1 MHCLWAMTYALF
13 IYVLLLLQTELLVI
27 LHITTYYIILMMNDD
42 TCIHTYTYMY
52 SYHIYNKQITNVRL
66 VF

>member
-27 LHITTYYIILMMNDD
+27 LHIYNHTKFLNVIHATY
-42 TCIHTYTYMY
+42 
-52 SYHIYNKQITNVRL
+52 
-66 VF
+66 